1 MNKIFCLLVMIF
13 LPLAV
18 SWGASVPWESQGNY
32 YFLAKNTRDSFSA
45 IAPGA
50 NKFSGKYLN
59 YDGVD
64 FLVKGPDN
72 WQDYGRLDLQENHLF
87 KVPIRSGMKLDEV
100 HFLASGSYSNSYTH
114 DSLLH
119 FFGDKYFYSTITVM
133 FVYQDGLY
141 RSLAVPV
148 FWDWFYL
155 PSIEWSKDGANVKSS
170 GRNPMRPDCNMYHI
184 WFINPRPAAPVKDVL
199 LMDSWLR
206 DLPFS
211 DIFAVT
217 VKSSDKL
224 DAIPK
229 GYSS

>member
-1 MNKIFCLLVMIF
+1 MF
-13 LPLAV
+13 LPAA
-18 SWGASVPWESQGNY
+18 WAASPKWESRGDY
-32 YFLAKNTRDSFSA
+32 YFLAKNTRENFSA

-50 NKFSGKYLN
+50 NQFSDKYLN

-64 FLVKGPDN
+64 FLVKGADT
-72 WQDYGRLDLQENHLF
+72 WQDYGRLDLQDDHLF
-87 KVPIRSGMKLDEV
+87 KIPIHSGMLLDEV

-114 DSLLH
+114 DALLH
-119 FFGDKYFYSTITVM
+119 FYGDKYFYSTITVM

-141 RSLAVPV
+141 RSLSVPV
-148 FWDWFYL
+148 FWDWFHL
-155 PSIEWSKDGANVKSS
+155 PSVEWSKDQARIKSV
-170 GRNPMRPDCNMYHI
+170 GRNPMRLDCNMYHI
-184 WFINPRPAAPVKDVL
+184 WFINPRPTVPVKDVL

-224 DAIPK
+224 EAIAR
-229 GYSS
+229 